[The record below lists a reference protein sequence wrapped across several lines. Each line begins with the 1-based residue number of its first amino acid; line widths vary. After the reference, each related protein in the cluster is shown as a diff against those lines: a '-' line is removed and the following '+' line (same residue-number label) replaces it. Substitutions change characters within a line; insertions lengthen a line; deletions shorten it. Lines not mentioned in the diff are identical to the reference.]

1 VFDFQQLMES
11 NHFKTNLN
19 KQLRGQFYSDQ
30 SNFDG
35 EKQLELGIGQGPLND
50 MMSMMLEKFVLPI
63 LSAIYVDGTING
75 KLFGLN
81 ADEMDKE
88 MFSAGVIS
96 GTSS

>member
-1 VFDFQQLMES
+1 
-11 NHFKTNLN
+11 
-19 KQLRGQFYSDQ
+19 
-30 SNFDG
+30 
-35 EKQLELGIGQGPLND
+35 